1 MPRDTSQVSVSKDDH
16 HPHEPHYGYG
26 GIKLSENLSEGQL

>member
-1 MPRDTSQVSVSKDDH
+1 MPRDTSQVSVSKDD